1 MKTIGK
7 LLGLGLV
14 LLALWGCN
22 SSTQSQNPATT
33 TAQTTPEKRPFITK
47 WKGVAGSTL
56 YIPIVGTYTLTWYN
70 EATPNER
77 HTEQVS
83 VKTEEG
89 EGSQYSGAY
98 VVSPYTLTPPTDG
111 VYVVE
116 AGPEGVE
123 GMLMVFD
130 LSETTAPNLL
140 TVAQFGD
147 VVWKQLTD
155 AYYGCSNMQF
165 AKDIDAP
172 NLSQCTNLTGMF
184 TDCAAFN
191 SPLEHWDVSHVTN
204 MCSMFSGCRSFN
216 QPLNGWNVGKVSDMS
231 GLFYGCE
238 QFNQPLDKWDVSS
251 VTKMNDL
258 FVNCAAFNQPLAS
271 WNVSNVTTM
280 EWMFKGCSSFN
291 QPLNT
296 WDVSKVE
303 KMSIMFGN
311 CSAFNQSLD
320 AWEIGNVF
328 KEDGL
333 LGIFSNCPAGKL
345 PFVKAW
351 EKAGYNL
358 ELSEEERDE
367 NRDVPYGN

>member
-1 MKTIGK
+1 MNTFWKA
-7 LLGLGLV
+7 LGVALV
-14 LLALWGCN
+14 SLALWGCGGQP
-22 SSTQSQNPATT
+22 QSQNDEATT
-33 TAQTTPEKRPFITK
+33 TQRTPEKRPFITK

-77 HTEQVS
+77 HTEQVT
-83 VKTEEG
+83 VNTEQG
-89 EGSQYSGAY
+89 E
-98 VVSPYTLTPPTDG
+98 VSPFVVNPYTFTPPTDG

-123 GMLMVFD
+123 RILMNFGESEAAAATL
-130 LSETTAPNLL
+130 LS
-140 TVAQFGD
+140 VAQFGD
-147 VVWKQLTD
+147 VVWKDLEI
-155 AYYGCSNMQF
+155 AFKGCSNLQF
-165 AKDIDAP
+165 AKEIDTP
-172 NLSQCTNLTGMF
+172 NLTQCTNLIEMF
-184 TDCAAFN
+184 MDCAAFN
-191 SPLEHWDVSHVTN
+191 SPLEHWDVSHVN
-204 MCSMFSGCRSFN
+204 YMGGMFYGCRSFN
-216 QPLNGWNVGKVSDMS
+216 QPLNGWNVGQVCDVAGM
-231 GLFYGCE
+231 FYGCE

-251 VTKMNDL
+251 VTNMNDL
-258 FVNCAAFNQPLAS
+258 FVNCTAFNQPLAS

-291 QPLNT
+291 QPLNA

-303 KMSIMFGN
+303 NMCMMFAN
-311 CSAFNQSLD
+311 CTTFNQSLD

-351 EKAGYNL
+351 KDAGFNL
-358 ELSEEERDE
+358 EASAEELDGA
-367 NRDVPYGN
+367 RDVPYGD